1 MDQGEGEKMSEKDFE
16 ETVLRR
22 LANLESHIINMI
34 HPLQQIQSIF
44 RDSSVKDEFV
54 TTINAAIQRMNRPL
68 TVDDRDLRKLA
79 QELRDTV
86 KDFIET
92 ASNVDVGKTLGEIKF
107 IGKKLQEIEVHLNNP
122 PNKEEKKK
130 IELVFKCDGYE
141 LVKRPVNYD
150 PLEKIELPEE
160 NLKQLLETL
169 TTNEKL
175 CVIHRLGLLGEEPQ
189 AFAKIAKII
198 GVSGGRVGQIYQKAL
213 RKLRHPKRIKLAEK
227 TRCPILELAI
237 FGEKIN

>member
-54 TTINAAIQRMNRPL
+54 TTI
-68 TVDDRDLRKLA
+68 
-79 QELRDTV
+79 
-86 KDFIET
+86 
-92 ASNVDVGKTLGEIKF
+92 NVDVGKTLGEIKF

-227 TRCPILELAI
+227 IRCPILELAI
-237 FGEKIN
+237 FGEEINNGN